1 HPARQLQARPSL
13 HPRRPPPDKRHLA
26 RHLSQRPLPAV
37 GHVGDWRLEIGDWRL
52 EIGDWRLGQC
62 LPWASRRW
70 VSREE
75 DIRFLKEIGCL
86 GQSGPHPRPSASIC
100 GKKSISNLQSPI
112 SNLQSPILDFVQK
125 TSKIRL
131 NNTKCQSGHE
141 EAR

>member
-1 HPARQLQARPSL
+1 
-13 HPRRPPPDKRHLA
+13 KRHLA

-37 GHVGDWRLEIGDWRL
+37 GHVGNWRLEIGDWRL

-86 GQSGPHPRPSASIC
+86 GQSGPHPRPSAA
-100 GKKSISNLQSPI
+100 KNQSPI
-112 SNLQSPILDFVQK
+112 SNLQSPPSNEND
-125 TSKIRL
+125 
-131 NNTKCQSGHE
+131 TKVRIIVWTKGATKR
-141 EAR
+141 EAAIWPYFGACGAIK